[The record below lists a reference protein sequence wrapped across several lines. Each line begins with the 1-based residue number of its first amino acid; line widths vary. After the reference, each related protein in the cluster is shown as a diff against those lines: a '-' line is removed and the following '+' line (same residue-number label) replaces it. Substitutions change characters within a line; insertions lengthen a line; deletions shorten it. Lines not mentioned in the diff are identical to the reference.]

1 MMIEEGPLMSKKMMA
16 AVVAGLVSAMLLGG
30 AGIASAGGRLQT
42 RDRDQLR
49 DGSCQVS
56 VAKLQTRDRDQ
67 LRDGSCLA
75 VTQSGTQTRA
85 RIKANE
91 CTPAVAPAA
100 SQTRDRDRLHDGSCS
115 LIAKLQTRDR
125 AQDGSCLIVGTKL
138 QTRTRDC

>member
-1 MMIEEGPLMSKKMMA
+1 MIEEGPLMSKKMMA

-30 AGIASAGGRLQT
+30 AGIASAGGR
-42 RDRDQLR
+42 
-49 DGSCQVS
+49 
-56 VAKLQTRDRDQ
+56 LQTRDRDQ